1 MQIANWSRAINA
13 LAAVSDV
20 AIAVILIFLLQRS
33 RTGFRRSDSVI
44 NRLILFSLNT
54 GLLTS
59 IDALLSLIT
68 VRLKKS
74 SVQNYLAHYW
84 LTQITV
90 LPNTFVY
97 ITFFVTISRC

>member
-68 VRLKKS
+68 VRMKK
-74 SVQNYLAHYW
+74 VPFKIIW
-84 LTQITV
+84 LITG
-90 LPNTFVY
+90 
-97 ITFFVTISRC
+97 